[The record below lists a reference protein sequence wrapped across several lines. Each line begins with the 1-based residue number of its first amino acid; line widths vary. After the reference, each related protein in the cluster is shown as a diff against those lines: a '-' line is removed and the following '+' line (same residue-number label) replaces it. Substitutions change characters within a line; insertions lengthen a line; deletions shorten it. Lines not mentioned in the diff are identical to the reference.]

1 MSSEISR
8 NKNWFFDILKAC
20 WGVLNFTRKAILNL
34 IFIVLAVL
42 IIGALS
48 FEQKEKPIIF
58 ADNSVLELKLVGEIV
73 EEKRFV
79 DPYSEILNDAIGSS
93 SDNPEILIT
102 DILNAIDAA
111 AEDDKIVLLHLNL
124 HGLFNS
130 SMTHLQEIGI
140 ALKRFKETSGKPI
153 IAYGDYYTQAQ
164 YYLAAHADEV
174 VMNPMGSVILE
185 GFGRY
190 QMYYKDALESLKITS
205 HVFRVGTFKSAV
217 EPYLRNDMSDAA
229 KEANE
234 QWLGVLWDQYKS
246 DVSALRNLSEDSF
259 DESLDS
265 LLSKFKAAGGDFSQY
280 ALNSK
285 LIDAVMTHQEFDA
298 FVQQK
303 VEQKEPNYIALSDY
317 LDYVDQTIQPIVKDK
332 VAIVVASGTIYDGVR
347 KPGEIGGHST
357 AELLKMAREDE
368 AVKAVVLRVNSPGG
382 SAFASEII
390 RNEVLALKQA
400 GKPVI
405 ASMSGVAASG
415 GYWISASADEI
426 WASPTTITGS
436 IGIFGMFM
444 TYEKS
449 LQHLGL
455 STDGVG
461 TTELAGYGPTQAL
474 PAKLGDII
482 QLSIEQGYRE
492 FINLVSTERGMTP
505 EAVDKIA
512 QGRVWS
518 GQTAKEI
525 GLVDHLGYYDD
536 AILAAAQRAELEDY
550 EIIQITKPMK
560 GFDKIIQELLG
571 LAKVNL
577 GYEPTPSTN
586 QKVMSA
592 LKSVLKDT
600 TRWIEFNDPR
610 HMYVYC
616 VQCDIAN

>member
-34 IFIVLAVL
+34 IFIVLAFL

-217 EPYLRNDMSDAA
+217 EPYLRNDMSKAA

-347 KPGEIGGHST
+347 NPGEIGGHST
-357 AELLKMAREDE
+357 AELLKMAREDD

-461 TTELAGYGPTQAL
+461 TTELAGYGPTRAL

-518 GQTAKEI
+518 GQTAKEL